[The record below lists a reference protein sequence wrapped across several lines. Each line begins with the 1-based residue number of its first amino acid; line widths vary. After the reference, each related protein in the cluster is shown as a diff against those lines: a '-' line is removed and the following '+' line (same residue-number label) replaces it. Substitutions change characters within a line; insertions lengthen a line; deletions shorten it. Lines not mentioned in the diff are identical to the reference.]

1 MKVTYAVTACNEH
14 RELESLLNHLN
25 QYIRVEDEILI
36 QLDTNHSEE
45 VMGVCDSFK
54 RENTKLQTFP
64 LNGDFASFKNA
75 ISFIATGD
83 FIFQIDADEIPCKE
97 LLENLPLI
105 LEHNPNNEVYLVP
118 RINTVDGI
126 TQDHIKQ
133 WNWIV
138 NDKGHINFP
147 DYQWRIYKNI
157 SYINWVNKVH
167 ERLDGFKTFATLP
180 AEPEYCLL
188 HHKSIEKQE
197 KQNKFYSKL

>member
-25 QYIRVEDEILI
+25 QYTRVEDEILI

-45 VMGVCDSFK
+45 VVGVCDSFK

>member
-25 QYIRVEDEILI
+25 QYTRVEDEILI

-45 VMGVCDSFK
+45 VVGVCDSFK

-105 LEHNPNNEVYLVP
+105 LEHNPNNEVYLIP

-147 DYQWRIYKNI
+147 DFQWRIYKNI

-167 ERLDGFKTFATLP
+167 ERLEGFKTYAALP

-197 KQNKFYSKL
+197 KQNNYYNTI

>member
-25 QYIRVEDEILI
+25 QYTRAEDEILI

-147 DYQWRIYKNI
+147 DYQGRIYKSI

>member
-25 QYIRVEDEILI
+25 QYTRAEDEILI